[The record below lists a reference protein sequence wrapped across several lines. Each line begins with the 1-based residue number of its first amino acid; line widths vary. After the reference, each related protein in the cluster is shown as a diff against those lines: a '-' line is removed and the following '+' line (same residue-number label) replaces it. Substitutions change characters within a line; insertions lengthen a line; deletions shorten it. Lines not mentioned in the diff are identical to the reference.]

1 MVAGMAAGM
10 AVGWQWDG
18 SRDGCSV
25 VLGSGLHLRLAEG
38 MQREPQPQS
47 TSSEQSFPLLW
58 AVGLSLGNGL
68 GRWQSSEDGVLQAVP
83 PSSFPGASFQH
94 GAMGTTGL
102 RPPPPTHERIAACSK
117 AHLPQLPGV
126 LR

>member
-38 MQREPQPQS
+38 TQREPQPQS
-47 TSSEQSFPLLW
+47 TSSEQSFPLL
-58 AVGLSLGNGL
+58 
-68 GRWQSSEDGVLQAVP
+68 
-83 PSSFPGASFQH
+83 
-94 GAMGTTGL
+94 
-102 RPPPPTHERIAACSK
+102 
-117 AHLPQLPGV
+117 
-126 LR
+126 